1 MLKLC
6 SSFLALTLL
15 LIGTGG
21 NAPADPTRTM
31 RGVVV
36 PREDPEQ
43 IKMWG
48 EECSLY
54 CAVSPTV
61 RGSSSLKP
69 SNGAKYGAAQGHDMD
84 LSTAWVEGASD
95 SGIGQ
100 WIEYTFSTMDMKES
114 QLALTE
120 LIVFNGYRKNRDL
133 WAKNGRIK
141 SLTMTVNSKPYGT
154 VELAD
159 AFRHQKVK
167 IGSIPLRG
175 RTRTTIRFTIAAV
188 YPGNKYTD
196 TALTELEFEG
206 TGHH

>member
-1 MLKLC
+1 MSKRC
-6 SSFLALTLL
+6 YSLAALSALL
-15 LIGTGG
+15 LWSAGS
-21 NAPADPTRTM
+21 APADPARTM

-36 PREDPEQ
+36 AREDPEE
-43 IKMWG
+43 IKTWG

-54 CAVSPTV
+54 CAITPTV
-61 RGSSSLKP
+61 HVSSSL
-69 SNGAKYGAAQGHDMD
+69 SSTNGAQYGARQGHDMD
-84 LSTAWVEGASD
+84 LSTAWVEGAPD
-95 SGIGQ
+95 SGTGQ
-100 WIEYTFSTMDMKES
+100 WIEYTFSTMDMPQS

-133 WAKNGRIK
+133 WEKNGRIK
-141 SLTMTVNSKPYGT
+141 SLTMTVNGKPYGT

-159 AFRHQKVK
+159 AYRYQKVK

-175 RTRTTIRFTIAAV
+175 KTKTTLRFTIAAV